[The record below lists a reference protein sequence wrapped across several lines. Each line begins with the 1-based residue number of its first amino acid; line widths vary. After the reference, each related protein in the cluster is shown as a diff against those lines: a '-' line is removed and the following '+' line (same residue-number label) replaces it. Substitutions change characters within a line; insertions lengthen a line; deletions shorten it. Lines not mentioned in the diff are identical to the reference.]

1 MGLLHNGRLEGDKVS
16 GSKTFVKFEITNLWG
31 VFVLMRCFGCLILLW
46 VLKGWFPR
54 KIMSFVVACVEVS

>member
-1 MGLLHNGRLEGDKVS
+1 MHNGRLEGYEVLGTKN
-16 GSKTFVKFEITNLWG
+16 FVKSKISILWG